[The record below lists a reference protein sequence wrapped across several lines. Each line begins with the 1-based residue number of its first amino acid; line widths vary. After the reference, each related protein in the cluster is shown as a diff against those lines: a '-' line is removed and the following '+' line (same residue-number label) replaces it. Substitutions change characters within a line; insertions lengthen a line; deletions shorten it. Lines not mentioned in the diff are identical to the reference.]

1 MWASLPPVARAE
13 IARRE
18 ADIHKQLTRQD
29 DERTYGRQFAEISQ
43 AHAPLIQ
50 KAGVHPLRLYQ
61 DFLGIMTVLNGND
74 PASKAALLRDV
85 AMRNGLDM
93 RSLLG
98 LPPGQQSNQGQPAAG
113 DPSPGTASIPPQFV
127 AQVNE
132 LQARLDRQQ
141 QAADAQRTQ
150 QQEAEQQQTLSTIES
165 FRSKPENRHF
175 DSVRDHMVALL
186 NADAVTTLEEAY
198 DAACWARP
206 DIRALIQKEQTD
218 QAEVERKKRELV
230 ARARAK
236 SGSVRGGSGSVASGA
251 PQERS
256 LHEELTAN
264 FAEARSRV

>member
-1 MWASLPPVARAE
+1 MARAE

-18 ADIHKQLTRQD
+18 ADVHKQLTRQD

-61 DFLGIMTVLNGND
+61 DFLGIMGVLNGND

-98 LPPGQQSNQGQPAAG
+98 LPPGQQPNQGQPAAG
-113 DPSPGTASIPPQFV
+113 NPSPGTASIPPQFV

-141 QAADAQRTQ
+141 QADTQRTQ
-150 QQEAEQQQTLSTIES
+150 QQEAEQQQQTLDAIQG
-165 FRSKPENRHF
+165 FRSKPENRFF
-175 DSVRDHMVALL
+175 DSVRDHMIALL
-186 NADAVTTLEEAY
+186 NSNAATTLEEAY
-198 DAACWARP
+198 EAACWARP
-206 DIRALIQKEQTD
+206 DIRSILQTEANAKAAAEQ
-218 QAEVERKKRELV
+218 KKRDQV
-230 ARARAK
+230 AKARLK

-256 LHEELTAN
+256 LRDELTAN
-264 FAEARSRV
+264 FAEARARV